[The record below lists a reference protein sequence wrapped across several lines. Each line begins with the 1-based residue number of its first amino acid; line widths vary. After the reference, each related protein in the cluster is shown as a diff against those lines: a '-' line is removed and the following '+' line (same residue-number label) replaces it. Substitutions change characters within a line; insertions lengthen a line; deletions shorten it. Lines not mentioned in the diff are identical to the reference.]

1 MDLLR
6 MCFGETVATSKP
18 ARPMKTRTIDV
29 LSYTSLSLFFSILS
43 LHDDSVT
50 MGMYQFYDE

>member
-1 MDLLR
+1 
-6 MCFGETVATSKP
+6 
-18 ARPMKTRTIDV
+18 MKTRTIDV

-50 MGMYQFYDE
+50 VGMYQFYDE